1 MKLIFTAMSPNLSLK
16 QIHALYYISTVL
28 KRVITFGGKRRD
40 LLFARLT
47 FDITIRRQL
56 FSIKGKQTIHGR
68 TINSVYKCTLLELD
82 VVLTG
87 RHYNLTKLQ
96 LVAVTTG
103 RRYNWTSLQLDAV
116 TTGHRYGRCYGPSY
130 SQGQFF
136 WTPNFFTH
144 NFYPLNFYN
153 RIFLNLKNFYL
164 KIFCAQIIL
173 TQNII

>member
-103 RRYNWTSLQLDAV
+103 RRYNWMPLQLDTVMGAV
-116 TTGHRYGRCYGPSY
+116 MDPVIHRA
-130 SQGQFF
+130 
-136 WTPNFFTH
+136 NFFG
-144 NFYPLNFYN
+144 PQ
-153 RIFLNLKNFYL
+153 IFLPTTFTPY
-164 KIFCAQIIL
+164 IF
-173 TQNII
+173 TTEFF

>member
-1 MKLIFTAMSPNLSLK
+1 MDGIGVPHTVSRILVGWVTRQDEEQFQHFSEKLEIWE
-16 QIHALYYISTVL
+16 
-28 KRVITFGGKRRD
+28 GKRRD

-56 FSIKGKQTIHGR
+56 FSIKGKQTIYGR

-103 RRYNWTSLQLDAV
+103 RRYNWTPLQLDTVMGAV
-116 TTGHRYGRCYGPSY
+116 MDPVIHRA
-130 SQGQFF
+130 
-136 WTPNFFTH
+136 NFFG
-144 NFYPLNFYN
+144 PQ
-153 RIFLNLKNFYL
+153 IFLPTTFTPY
-164 KIFCAQIIL
+164 IF
-173 TQNII
+173 TTEFF

>member
-103 RRYNWTSLQLDAV
+103 RRYNWTPLWALLWTQLFTGPIFLDHKFFYPQLLPLIFLQ
-116 TTGHRYGRCYGPSY
+116 
-130 SQGQFF
+130 Q
-136 WTPNFFTH
+136 NFFE
-144 NFYPLNFYN
+144 PKK
-153 RIFLNLKNFYL
+153 FLP
-164 KIFCAQIIL
+164 
-173 TQNII
+173 